1 MHRSKIPLKAI
12 DDIKNVALYLA
23 DPRLILDKGYEM
35 IESVLMTDTEKEF
48 MPVKVSLHK
57 YWYFKHHF

>member
-12 DDIKNVALYLA
+12 DDIKNAALYLA

-35 IESVLMTDTEKEF
+35 IESVLMTDTEKEY
-48 MPVKVSLHK
+48 MPVKVS
-57 YWYFKHHF
+57 